1 MTDRQ
6 LMGFLTIVEKKSFT
20 AAAEA
25 MYISQSALS
34 QQIRHLERQLGFAL
48 FDRSTRQP
56 TLTEAGRSFY
66 ERAREIQ
73 HLYDRAVAEGKQI
86 QHLSQQHIKRLVI
99 GCLDEQFI
107 LIWQDLLT
115 TALPLAQSYAPCPVR
130 YYSKESLYAAL
141 LRGEVQIAALLE
153 NEDIRRF
160 GLDFLPFAQ
169 VTELCMPAGLPLA
182 PELLAHWAK
191 HKVHAEDLLGMQV
204 AFHNLPGNSV
214 YEDALRAHLQKS
226 QLDFVDPHGFRTAGF
241 RETVL
246 LLPAVQYGGHAPVFP
261 LDWQQGPL
269 LGFVTVQG
277 ADPKVLAYAE
287 YIRMHLMPRENF
299 WTPVR

>member
-130 YYSKESLYAAL
+130 YYSKESLYAAG
-141 LRGEVQIAALLE
+141 RSA
-153 NEDIRRF
+153 DR
-160 GLDFLPFAQ
+160 
-169 VTELCMPAGLPLA
+169 
-182 PELLAHWAK
+182 
-191 HKVHAEDLLGMQV
+191 
-204 AFHNLPGNSV
+204 
-214 YEDALRAHLQKS
+214 
-226 QLDFVDPHGFRTAGF
+226 RTAGK
-241 RETVL
+241 RGY
-246 LLPAVQYGGHAPVFP
+246 PAVWAGLFALCPGNGAVYARRAALGPRAAGALGQA
-261 LDWQQGPL
+261 QGPRRGSAGDAG
-269 LGFVTVQG
+269 GFS
-277 ADPKVLAYAE
+277 
-287 YIRMHLMPRENF
+287 
-299 WTPVR
+299 

>member
-115 TALPLAQSYAPCPVR
+115 TRP
-130 YYSKESLYAAL
+130 AA
-141 LRGEVQIAALLE
+141 G
-153 NEDIRRF
+153 
-160 GLDFLPFAQ
+160 
-169 VTELCMPAGLPLA
+169 TELRPLPRPVLQQGVPVCCAAAGRSA
-182 PELLAHWAK
+182 
-191 HKVHAEDLLGMQV
+191 D
-204 AFHNLPGNSV
+204 
-214 YEDALRAHLQKS
+214 R
-226 QLDFVDPHGFRTAGF
+226 RTAGK
-241 RETVL
+241 RGY
-246 LLPAVQYGGHAPVFP
+246 PAVWAGLFALCPGNGAVYARRAALGPRAAGALGQA
-261 LDWQQGPL
+261 QGPRRGSAGDAGGL
-269 LGFVTVQG
+269 S
-277 ADPKVLAYAE
+277 
-287 YIRMHLMPRENF
+287 
-299 WTPVR
+299 

>member
-169 VTELCMPAGLPLA
+169 VTPPGCPWPPSCWRTGLSTKSTPRICWGCRWPFITCREA
-182 PELLAHWAK
+182 RYTR
-191 HKVHAEDLLGMQV
+191 MR
-204 AFHNLPGNSV
+204 SV
-214 YEDALRAHLQKS
+214 PTCKRASWIL
-226 QLDFVDPHGFRTAGF
+226 
-241 RETVL
+241 
-246 LLPAVQYGGHAPVFP
+246 
-261 LDWQQGPL
+261 
-269 LGFVTVQG
+269 
-277 ADPKVLAYAE
+277 
-287 YIRMHLMPRENF
+287 
-299 WTPVR
+299 WTPMGSAPLVSGRRYCCCPPCSTAATPRSSPWTGSRGRCWVL

>member
-141 LRGEVQIAALLE
+141 LRGEVQIPHCWKTR
-153 NEDIRRF
+153 ISG
-160 GLDFLPFAQ
+160 GLGWTFCPLP
-169 VTELCMPAGLPLA
+169 
-182 PELLAHWAK
+182 
-191 HKVHAEDLLGMQV
+191 
-204 AFHNLPGNSV
+204 
-214 YEDALRAHLQKS
+214 R
-226 QLDFVDPHGFRTAGF
+226 
-241 RETVL
+241 
-246 LLPAVQYGGHAPVFP
+246 
-261 LDWQQGPL
+261 
-269 LGFVTVQG
+269 
-277 ADPKVLAYAE
+277 
-287 YIRMHLMPRENF
+287 
-299 WTPVR
+299 